1 MKGVLLGMFCAQ
13 QQAKVVGATV
23 VEKTDENCLSRCV
36 VSFPRSTVMIT
47 VSEKKNKTV
56 NCLLQTRR
64 VL

>member
-1 MKGVLLGMFCAQ
+1 MCCVQ

-23 VEKTDENCLSRCV
+23 VEKTDEDFLSRCV
-36 VSFPRSTVMIT
+36 ANFSRSLYCDDHRKW
-47 VSEKKNKTV
+47 EKKNKTV